1 MRSRGS
7 VTVTKRPTVSTHTA
21 TAGCVT
27 CHGQGTGWTGA
38 NALALAAR
46 HHDATQHAT
55 WCDTHLSVR
64 YGDAQP
70 DARQIDIED
79 AIREADRG

>member
-1 MRSRGS
+1 MAR
-7 VTVTKRPTVSTHTA
+7 VKRTTSSA

-27 CHGQGTGWTGA
+27 CHGEGTGWTGP

-46 HHDATQHAT
+46 HHDATGHST

-64 YGDAQP
+64 YGKAQA

-79 AIREADRG
+79 AIRGAAHG

>member
-1 MRSRGS
+1 MRRGGS
-7 VTVTKRPTVSTHTA
+7 VTNGKRPTVSTQTA
-21 TAGCVT
+21 TAGCIT

-46 HHDATQHAT
+46 HHDATGHPT

-64 YGDAQP
+64 YGTTAHD
-70 DARQIDIED
+70 DRQTDIED
-79 AIREADRG
+79 AIREAGRG

>member
-1 MRSRGS
+1 MT

-46 HHDATQHAT
+46 HHDATGHAT

-64 YGDAQP
+64 YGNAQL

-79 AIREADRG
+79 AIREADHG

>member
-1 MRSRGS
+1 MRRGGS
-7 VTVTKRPTVSTHTA
+7 VIVSKRPTVSTRTA
-21 TAGCVT
+21 TAGCAT

-46 HHDATQHAT
+46 HHDATGHAT

-64 YGDAQP
+64 YGSAKP
-70 DARQIDIED
+70 DDRQIDIED
-79 AIREADRG
+79 AIKEATHG

>member
-1 MRSRGS
+1 MRRGGS
-7 VTVTKRPTVSTHTA
+7 VIVSKRPTVSTQTA

-46 HHDATQHAT
+46 HHDATGHAT

-64 YGDAQP
+64 YGSAKP
-70 DARQIDIED
+70 DDRQIDIED
-79 AIREADRG
+79 AIKEATHG